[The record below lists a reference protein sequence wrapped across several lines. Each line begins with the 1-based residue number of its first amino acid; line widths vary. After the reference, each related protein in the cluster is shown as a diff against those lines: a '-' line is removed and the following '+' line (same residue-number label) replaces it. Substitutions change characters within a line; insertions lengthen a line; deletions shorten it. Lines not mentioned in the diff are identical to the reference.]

1 LTTSDERKKRKKERK
16 REGEER
22 ERETQRE
29 TECCLKEEHE
39 ALRFIILFYYT
50 FYTEILKI
58 HNTHTTILYGYLR
71 YACFSS

>member
-39 ALRFIILFYYT
+39 ALRFIILFYKR
-50 FYTEILKI
+50 FILK
-58 HNTHTTILYGYLR
+58 
-71 YACFSS
+71 F